1 MLNAIRNW
9 FEQRRRIDQF
19 GKTHAPAA
27 LDVENVRVGDGIIAQ
42 VDVVFP
48 RPKSENFI
56 AWHACSGKNQFTAGR
71 TYKVVQVRRRTK
83 VAFVFDDQ
91 GFRIPVD
98 RIIARHFVLASPPA
112 QT

>member
-9 FEQRRRIDQF
+9 LEQRRRIACFSEAQAR
-19 GKTHAPAA
+19 GA
-27 LDVENVRVGDGIIAQ
+27 LDVANVHVGDQLIAQ

-48 RPKSENFI
+48 RPKSANVV

-71 TYKVVQVRRRTK
+71 AYKVVQIRRRTN

-98 RIIARHFVLASPPA
+98 RIIARHFILAPRPA
-112 QT
+112 